1 MKKIIYSLLLSC
13 FIHSLYAQKA
23 PLDHSVYDDWK
34 SISSSTISNSGN
46 YIYYTVSPQEGDGYT
61 ELKYHNGNLLF
72 RADRGYAA
80 SLTEDEKFFILKKA
94 PFFKEKREARIK
106 KKKSDEMPKDSLV
119 IYAVEKQQFINYG
132 PIENYKLAE
141 KPKHYLAFLQ
151 EVEKENPVDSVNNE
165 TNVDSTEV
173 KKPKKPTKERTLHV
187 VHLETGK
194 TNRFTDVDE
203 YYISPDEK
211 YVVFVK
217 KYDKK
222 DSLKNDILHLYDVER
237 GESKVISFGKGTYKG
252 FTFDDAAA
260 QLVFLADKSPEKS
273 LQKDFKVYHYDF
285 TTDTATVLIDRSQ
298 AGIPEGWFVSGNGNL
313 RFDSAGERLFL
324 GIAPIPLVKD
334 TTLVEFEHAVVDI
347 WHWQEDVLM
356 PQQLANLKRDR
367 ERNYDAVYHFERKAL
382 FPLADERV
390 ERISYTD
397 SMNNDWALVSVLNGS
412 KVPTQWQLYT
422 YQDLYLVSLW
432 DNSRKLIREKYVG
445 YAALSPEGNYVLLFD
460 SEQGKW
466 SAYDV
471 SKQVWRDLTSHLAVP
486 FTDEDHDMPSFAG
499 SYGIAGWEQG
509 DKAVYINDKY
519 DVWRFDLK
527 KGDAKP
533 ITAGYG
539 RENDLQFRVI
549 RLQESEPRQR
559 AHYIDRQKELLLS
572 SFNFKDKRRGLFT
585 LQAAKNAI
593 PSELVQNT
601 FTYNNIST
609 DKLVQRYIYTKENF
623 NHSPDLYISSDFRDE
638 NRLTTINP
646 QQENYNWGT
655 AELVTWTTPN
665 GFDGEGI
672 LYKPED
678 FDPNKKYPII
688 AYFYEILTDGLYR
701 YQAPAP
707 TPSRL
712 NIPFFVSNGYLVFC
726 PDIRY
731 EIGYPGRSAEE
742 YVNSGMRFLAQNAWV
757 DSTKMAIQG
766 QSWGGYQV
774 AHLITRT
781 NMYAAAW
788 SGAPVVNMTSAYGG
802 IRWQTGMSR
811 QFQYEKTQSRIGQSL
826 WENLDLYIENSPLF
840 YMDRVQTPVAIMA
853 NDNDGAVPWY
863 QGIEMFMA
871 LRRLG
876 KPSWMLN
883 YNNDAHNLMERRNR
897 KDIQIRQQQFFDHF
911 LKGKQAPK
919 WISSGLSA
927 VDKGILW
934 GFD

>member
-1 MKKIIYSLLLSC
+1 
-13 FIHSLYAQKA
+13 
-23 PLDHSVYDDWK
+23 
-34 SISSSTISNSGN
+34 
-46 YIYYTVSPQEGDGYT
+46 
-61 ELKYHNGNLLF
+61 
-72 RADRGYAA
+72 
-80 SLTEDEKFFILKKA
+80 
-94 PFFKEKREARIK
+94 
-106 KKKSDEMPKDSLV
+106 
-119 IYAVEKQQFINYG
+119 
-132 PIENYKLAE
+132 
-141 KPKHYLAFLQ
+141 
-151 EVEKENPVDSVNNE
+151 
-165 TNVDSTEV
+165 
-173 KKPKKPTKERTLHV
+173 
-187 VHLETGK
+187 
-194 TNRFTDVDE
+194 
-203 YYISPDEK
+203 
-211 YVVFVK
+211 
-217 KYDKK
+217 
-222 DSLKNDILHLYDVER
+222 
-237 GESKVISFGKGTYKG
+237 
-252 FTFDDAAA
+252 
-260 QLVFLADKSPEKS
+260 
-273 LQKDFKVYHYDF
+273 
-285 TTDTATVLIDRSQ
+285 
-298 AGIPEGWFVSGNGNL
+298 
-313 RFDSAGERLFL
+313 
-324 GIAPIPLVKD
+324 
-334 TTLVEFEHAVVDI
+334 
-347 WHWQEDVLM
+347 
-356 PQQLANLKRDR
+356 
-367 ERNYDAVYHFERKAL
+367 
-382 FPLADERV
+382 
-390 ERISYTD
+390 
-397 SMNNDWALVSVLNGS
+397 
-412 KVPTQWQLYT
+412 
-422 YQDLYLVSLW
+422 
-432 DNSRKLIREKYVG
+432 
-445 YAALSPEGNYVLLFD
+445 
-460 SEQGKW
+460 
-466 SAYDV
+466 
-471 SKQVWRDLTSHLAVP
+471 VWRDLTSHLAVP

-527 KGDAKP
+527 KGDAKS
-533 ITAGYG
+533 ITAGHG

-712 NIPFFVSNGYLVFC
+712 NIPFFVSNEYLVFC

-788 SGAPVVNMTSAYGG
+788 SAAPVVNMTSAYGG

-840 YMDRVQTPVAIMA
+840 FMDRVQTPVAIMA

-883 YNNDAHNLMERRNR
+883 YNNDAHNLMERQNR

-911 LKGKQAPK
+911 LKGKPAPK

-927 VDKGILW
+927 VDKGI
-934 GFD
+934 